1 MERRRQLA
9 EIDRRNW
16 DLWILSLGISVALT
30 LGMLAFFFPAIHWGI
45 IEFDF
50 QRLHDLPQLVVGQS
64 VLVVL
69 AAAYVLVKQ
78 RELNELRSFL
88 VSTYAQVPA
97 GRDAYPLDPLTGV
110 LDRRALPDI
119 LQLESARAN
128 RYRTSFCV
136 VLCDI
141 RGFGRINALEGHLAA
156 DMVLKEVAEL
166 LRATV
171 RRTDL
176 VMRYGPDEFLCLLP
190 ATNQEGGRLF
200 TNRMAKALAH
210 SRHLAQYTLDFGS
223 APYSAGTTPDEVV
236 TEAERDLERKLAA
249 SAAAVAAGAA

>member
-9 EIDRRNW
+9 EIDRKNW

-30 LGMLAFFFPAIHWGI
+30 LGILAFFFPAIHWGI

-50 QRLHDLPQLVVGQS
+50 QRLHDLPQLVVGQC

-69 AAAYVLVKQ
+69 AATYVILKQ

-88 VSTYAQVPA
+88 ISTYAQVPA
-97 GRDAYPLDPLTGV
+97 DRDAYPLDSLTGV

-141 RGFGRINALEGHLAA
+141 RGFGKINVQEGHLAA
-156 DMVLKEVAEL
+156 DIVLRELAEL
-166 LRATV
+166 LRMTV

-190 ATNQEGGRLF
+190 ATDQEGGRLF
-200 TNRMAKALAH
+200 TNRVAKALAH
-210 SRHLAQYTLDFGS
+210 SRHLAQCTLDFGS
-223 APYSAGTTPDEVV
+223 AAYSPKVTPDRVV
-236 TEAERDLERKLAA
+236 AQAERDLEQKIAT

>member
-1 MERRRQLA
+1 
-9 EIDRRNW
+9 
-16 DLWILSLGISVALT
+16 
-30 LGMLAFFFPAIHWGI
+30 
-45 IEFDF
+45 
-50 QRLHDLPQLVVGQS
+50 
-64 VLVVL
+64 
-69 AAAYVLVKQ
+69 
-78 RELNELRSFL
+78 
-88 VSTYAQVPA
+88 
-97 GRDAYPLDPLTGV
+97 V

-141 RGFGRINALEGHLAA
+141 RGFGKINAQEGHLAA

-166 LRATV
+166 LRVTV

-200 TNRMAKALAH
+200 TNRVAKALAH
-210 SRHLAQYTLDFGS
+210 SRHLAHYALDFGS
-223 APYSAGTTPDEVV
+223 AAYSPKAAPDQVV
-236 TEAERDLERKLAA
+236 AEAERDLEETMAA
-249 SAAAVAAGAA
+249 PAAAVAAGAA

>member
-1 MERRRQLA
+1 LERRRQLA
-9 EIDRRNW
+9 AIDRRNW
-16 DLWILSLGISVALT
+16 DLWVVSLGISAALT

-45 IEFDF
+45 VEFDF
-50 QRLHDLPQLVVGQS
+50 QRLHDLPQLVVGQC

-78 RELNELRSFL
+78 RELNELRSSL
-88 VSTYAQVPA
+88 ISTYAQVPA
-97 GRDAYPLDPLTGV
+97 GREAYPLDPLTGV
-110 LDRRALPDI
+110 LDRRALVDI

-141 RGFGRINALEGHLAA
+141 RGFGKINAQEGHLAA
-156 DMVLKEVAEL
+156 DVVLRELAEL
-166 LRATV
+166 LRVTV

-190 ATNQEGGRLF
+190 ATDQEGGRLF
-200 TNRMAKALAH
+200 TNRVAKALAH
-210 SRHLAQYTLDFGS
+210 SHRLAQYTLDFGS
-223 APYSAGTTPDEVV
+223 AAYSPKTTPDEVV
-236 TEAERDLERKLAA
+236 AEAERDLEQRIAA
-249 SAAAVAAGAA
+249 PVAALAAGAA